1 MVRTFRFAVLASAV
15 GLLVVVPAALT
26 LLVTDASAANARGG
40 HTSPCQPYS
49 ATANDAA
56 TSPAGPFVGVQN
68 VTIGKTSYGD
78 VPTVTTIL
86 APLTPQGNSG
96 VLKTTTSHAIELPS
110 GTITTTDNA
119 HLIPTQTPGVY
130 KLVSHLVITGG
141 ATGQLQLQ
149 GTLNLGTLSAH
160 GTIVGT
166 VCGLG

>member
-1 MVRTFRFAVLASAV
+1 MHRRRVFLAVSLAAAFW
-15 GLLVVVPAALT
+15 PAA
-26 LLVTDASAANARGG
+26 AAA
-40 HTSPCQPYS
+40 HATTCQPYS
-49 ATANDAA
+49 ATAQDAA
-56 TSPAGPFVGVQN
+56 TSPAGPFIGIQN

-78 VPTVTTIL
+78 VPTVTTVL
-86 APLTPQGNSG
+86 APLTPQGTSG
-96 VLKTTTSHAIELPS
+96 VLTTTTSHAIALPS

-149 GTLNLGTLSAH
+149 GTLNLGTLSAE
-160 GTIVGT
+160 GSVVGT